1 MFRSP
6 AFTVIGIIAFLAIA
20 ATITFQILEL
30 DSYGMVEPIVN
41 KVLGK

>member
-20 ATITFQILEL
+20 AAITFQIMEL
-30 DSYGMVEPIVN
+30 DSYGMVEPVIN
-41 KVLGK
+41 KVFGK